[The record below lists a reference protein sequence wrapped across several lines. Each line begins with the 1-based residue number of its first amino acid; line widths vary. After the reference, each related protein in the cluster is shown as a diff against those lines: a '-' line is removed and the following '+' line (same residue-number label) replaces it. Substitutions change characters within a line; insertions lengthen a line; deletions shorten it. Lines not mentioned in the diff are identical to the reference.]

1 MDCFREMGEHE
12 GAVIPLNS
20 LRGYTIPTLLYDY
33 GAWKST
39 PYAVYEINYHFVW
52 SQISKACACSDKRPA
67 VVHAHPPT
75 QTPGIGRTLVESL
88 LCWHRRAREYRD
100 DQTVT

>member
-52 SQISKACACSDKRPA
+52 SQISKACACSANKQDLNLKGG
-67 VVHAHPPT
+67 VDSDST
-75 QTPGIGRTLVESL
+75 
-88 LCWHRRAREYRD
+88 
-100 DQTVT
+100 